1 MNKNIHFGHRAHLH
15 GQQMFVLAVETGSW
29 DGKVVNPESPQRRDT
44 QLLPANGY
52 LVILLTGDNPDVQL
66 IRCHIAWH
74 FSAGMLINLVLHP
87 DELEG
92 MEILEAL
99 Q

>member
-1 MNKNIHFGHRAHLH
+1 
-15 GQQMFVLAVETGSW
+15 MFVLAVGTGSW

-52 LVILLTGDNPDVQL
+52 LVTLLTGDNPDVQL

-74 FSAGMLINLVLHP
+74 LSAGMLINLVLHP

-92 MEILEAL
+92 WRFWRLCSRSVKVR
-99 Q
+99 